1 MGDLNADASPQSTP
15 PISSSAHSISRQTV
29 KNDENVVYSRSE
41 RVVGAERYAASIA
54 ARVRACVG
62 HARLPEDRR
71 RRNCHSR
78 REIHRAKKPERSR
91 PKKNRKIERRSKNG
105 FKTAGGGG
113 GGVFTF
119 GPCHLR
125 LRTVVPSFTWR
136 SATAERRVRE
146 RITHSCVKI
155 SFFDSYRAHSRHTHT
170 HTHAR
175 RILAERDG
183 LADYII

>member
-113 GGVFTF
+113 GVFTF

-170 HTHAR
+170 HTHVEFLR
-175 RILAERDG
+175 SGTGSRI
-183 LADYII
+183 I